1 MASFDYEKTQK
12 ALSKFG
18 KDVVIRAATLL
29 QTRKRGYDTGK
40 LFKSLDSD
48 LQVAANSISLK
59 FKMEEYGLA
68 IDQGRGKSGSGGS
81 GALFPKILA
90 WVKRKGLRP
99 RDSKGKFK
107 AWKNKENQQRGIA
120 FAVTRKIHRF
130 GYEGTNF
137 FTDAFEQNFKKLP
150 KKIEKTFAL
159 DVERFLAQTIDEIDG
174 NNSN

>member
-81 GALFPKILA
+81 GELFPKILA

-107 AWKNKENQQRGIA
+107 SWKNKENQQRGIA

-130 GYEGTNF
+130 GYKGNNF

-159 DVERFLAQTIDEIDG
+159 DVEKFLAT
-174 NNSN
+174 NNR

>member
-12 ALSKFG
+12 ALNKFG

-29 QTRKRGYDTGK
+29 QTRKRGFDTGK
-40 LFKSLDSD
+40 LFKSLDHD

-59 FKMEEYGLA
+59 FKMEDYGLA
-68 IDQGRGKSGSGGS
+68 IDKGRGKSGNSNGGE
-81 GALFPKILA
+81 LYPKILD

-99 RDSKGKFK
+99 RNSKGQLE
-107 AWKNKENQQRGIA
+107 AWRNKEQQQRGIA

-130 GYEGTNF
+130 GYKGTNF
-137 FTDAFEQNFKKLP
+137 FTDAFNEKFKKLP

-159 DVERFLAQTIDEIDG
+159 DVERFLAQTIDEING
-174 NNSN
+174 NNGN

>member
-1 MASFDYEKTQK
+1 MAAFDYEKTQK
-12 ALSKFG
+12 ALNKFG

-68 IDQGRGKSGSGGS
+68 IDKGRGKSGSGGS
-81 GALFPKILA
+81 GDLFPKILA

-130 GYEGTNF
+130 GYKGNNF

-159 DVERFLAQTIDEIDG
+159 DVEKFLAQTIDEING
-174 NNSN
+174 NNGN

>member
-12 ALSKFG
+12 ALNKFG

-29 QTRKRGYDTGK
+29 QTRKRWYDTGK

-90 WVKRKGLRP
+90 WVKRKGLRA

-130 GYEGTNF
+130 GYKGNNF

-159 DVERFLAQTIDEIDG
+159 DVEKFLAQTIDEING
-174 NNSN
+174 NNGN